1 MLKTLQ
7 LTNFRKHRTLELNF
21 TEGLQVIRGSNEAG
35 KTTLSE
41 AIGYALFGSKC
52 LRESLSEV
60 VTYGEPEGTLKVR
73 LHLTF
78 DGVDYQVV
86 RGKSG
91 AEVVYGD
98 QRVTGQ
104 TETRAFFERLFCC
117 SVDIAKALIIADQNE
132 VRGVLAEGASA
143 ASSLV
148 EKLAD
153 LSVIEKLVD
162 GVQTHLPSGNVKSTL
177 EQIAR
182 LTEACSKVV
191 EIPVD
196 TATPTLT
203 AEISELQ
210 AKIDLSE
217 RAVPADQDVAKAQVA
232 VDLFKRS
239 EADLRAFEAR
249 KAKIVTDLAV
259 VMDPPAVDAAALA
272 QLRVEAT
279 NAALAEKRRSAFTT
293 VFPTAPAEWDGTVDT
308 LRGHIAQLGSD
319 IQNLHTKVQQLK
331 LDKRTAEMKRINE
344 KECAFCKKDLTDVPE
359 VIAVN
364 VAADDAVTALTA
376 QVTAAEAELK
386 AKVEE
391 QLACDAVE
399 KCHNKIVQLA
409 GEYWELSNDVPA
421 KPKWKGE
428 PPPPAGQKIDL
439 GKLERELQA
448 WNNYLAR
455 RQVLEQELAGMVQ
468 PVLPDVTEALA
479 LIEAHKAAMLAVN
492 NLQSQ
497 MVTLKAKLESARMVH
512 EANLKAYTR
521 EVQALEQT
529 KEELKKAKE
538 TYDEMLENNELI
550 KKLRDARPQIA
561 TQLWGMVL
569 GAISHYFSQ
578 IRGVESVLTR
588 DEDGFKVNGKSV
600 KGLSGSTQDALG
612 LAIRMA
618 LSKVFLP
625 VVPFVFLDESFSGC
639 DDDREV
645 NGIGTIASAGFTQTF
660 LVTHSDMGDSLAD
673 NLLLI

>member
-1 MLKTLQ
+1 MLQTIQ
-7 LTNFRKHRTLELNF
+7 LTNFRKHRSLELTF

-52 LRESLSEV
+52 LREPLSEV
-60 VTYGEPEGTLKVR
+60 VTYGEPEGSLKVR
-73 LHLTF
+73 LTLTF
-78 DGVDYQVV
+78 DGVEYNVV

-91 AEVVYGD
+91 AELVYGD

-117 SVDIAKALIIADQNE
+117 TVDIAKALIIADQNE
-132 VRGVLAEGASA
+132 VRGVLAEGAAA

-153 LSVIEKLVD
+153 LSVIEKLVE
-162 GVQTHLPSGNVKSTL
+162 GVQNNLPSGNVKSTL
-177 EQIAR
+177 DQIAR
-182 LTEACSKVV
+182 LTESCAKVV
-191 EIPVD
+191 EVPVD
-196 TATPTLT
+196 TSTPVLT
-203 AEISELQ
+203 AEISDLQ
-210 AKIDLSE
+210 AKIDLS
-217 RAVPADQDVAKAQVA
+217 DQATPGDQEVAKAQVA
-232 VDLFKRS
+232 VDLFKRT
-239 EADLRAFEAR
+239 EADLRAFASR
-249 KAKIVTDLAV
+249 KARIVTDLAV

-272 QLRVEAT
+272 QLRVEAS
-279 NAALAEKRRSAFTT
+279 NAALAEKRRAAFAT
-293 VFPTAPAEWDGTVDT
+293 VFPTAPAEWDGTHES
-308 LRGHIAQLGSD
+308 LKAHIEQLGLD
-319 IQNLHTKVQQLK
+319 IQNLHTTVQQLK

-359 VIAVN
+359 VIAAN
-364 VAADDAVTALTA
+364 VAADTAVAALTA
-376 QVTAAEAELK
+376 QIAAAETELNG
-386 AKVEE
+386 KVEE

-409 GEYWELSNDVPA
+409 GDYWELSSDVPA

-448 WNNYLAR
+448 WSNYQAR
-455 RQVLEQELAGMVQ
+455 RQVLEQELASLVE
-468 PVLPDVTEALA
+468 PVLPDVTADMA
-479 LIEAHKAAMLAVN
+479 LIETHAQAVRASDA
-492 NLQSQ
+492 LKSQ
-497 MVTLKAKLESARMVH
+497 MNTLKAKLESARLVH
-512 EANLKAYTR
+512 EANMNAYRR
-521 EVQALEQT
+521 EVLALDAMKAELAKT
-529 KEELKKAKE
+529 KA

-569 GAISHYFSQ
+569 GAISHYFTQ

-639 DDDREV
+639 DDSREI
-645 NGIGTIASAGFTQTF
+645 NGIATIASAGFTQTF
-660 LVTHSDMGDSLAD
+660 LVTHSDLGDSLAD